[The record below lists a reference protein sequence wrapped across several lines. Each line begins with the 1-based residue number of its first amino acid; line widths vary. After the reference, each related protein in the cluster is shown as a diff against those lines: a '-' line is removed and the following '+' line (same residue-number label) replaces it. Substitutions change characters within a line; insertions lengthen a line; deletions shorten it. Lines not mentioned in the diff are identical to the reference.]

1 MSRSMRPLIWFF
13 ALLTLG
19 GLCYVLAE
27 DTVVVLL
34 QDAVTGE
41 REAQARYAAFAKK
54 ADEEGYAG
62 VASLFR
68 AAAAAEKIHEER
80 FLKLLA
86 KRDGRAPDEVAPPE
100 VGTTKENIQTAMQAE
115 QAERDKGY
123 HDALE
128 AARDAGDTEAAAL
141 FDLARTAEA
150 EHANLLMAANWQLE
164 SMKAK
169 KSYWVCSG
177 CGFTSEAKLARCP
190 LCPKGARGHLDHVD

>member
-1 MSRSMRPLIWFF
+1 MTRPTRPLIWFF

-19 GLCYVLAE
+19 GICFILAE
-27 DTVVVLL
+27 SPVVVLL
-34 QDAVTGE
+34 QDAITGE
-41 REAQARYAAFAKK
+41 REAQARYVAFAKK

-68 AAAAAEKIHEER
+68 AAAAAEKVHEER

-86 KRDGRAPDEVAPPE
+86 KRDGRASAEVAPPE

-115 QAERDKGY
+115 QTERDKSY
-123 HDALE
+123 HDAIE
-128 AARDAGDTEAAAL
+128 AARDAGDPEVAAL

-169 KSYWVCSG
+169 KSYWVCNA

-190 LCPKGARGHLDHVD
+190 LCPKGARGKLNHVD